1 VLVPPAHVF
10 EAMRASLAGTEEGW
24 GSIPFAA
31 FLSVAYLGVGF
42 AFARAM
48 FRQLLRRGS
57 VTRYM

>member
-1 VLVPPAHVF
+1 VPPAHVF
-10 EAMRASLAGTEEGW
+10 EAMRASLAGRSASW
-24 GSIPFAA
+24 GSLPLAA
-31 FLSVAYLGVGF
+31 GLDVLYLAVGF